1 MKEIKSKRGW
11 EKTASTASTFSKQG
25 GWATRNLV
33 VWLATRDF
41 KLQEAVLYSLA
52 ALAKD
57 NSPVAAILAKSSS
70 ERDGMVI
77 ASHQG
82 HPLATSESPLS
93 IALALTKSRSI
104 EVQLAAA
111 LWYAIIF
118 LQNLSQSLI
127 SVTHILRGCPHTVP
141 VDESAARTII
151 NVVNQVISNGSCTI
165 QARTKACFILC
176 NPSFS
181 L

>member
-11 EKTASTASTFSKQG
+11 EKTASTASTFGKQG

-41 KLQEAVLYSLA
+41 KLQEAILYSLA

-77 ASHQG
+77 LSHQG

-93 IALALTKSRSI
+93 IALALTKSRST

-111 LWYAIIF
+111 LWYVIIF
-118 LQNLSQSLI
+118 LQNLSQFLI
-127 SVTHILRGCPHTVP
+127 SVTHILRGCPHT
-141 VDESAARTII
+141 DESAARTII